1 MEVRM
6 RSTSRRINF
15 LIDENVSKDLAELV
29 PVGKRSQ
36 VVNDALRKELEI
48 IRRKKVVNRL
58 TAKRATGKSL
68 TTREIVSALGKDR
81 SKQG

>member
-6 RSTSRRINF
+6 RSTSKRINF
-15 LIDENVSKDLAELV
+15 LIDESVSKDLADLV
-29 PVGKRSQ
+29 PLGKRSQ
-36 VVNDALRKELEI
+36 IVNDALRKELEI

-58 TAKRATGKSL
+58 TAKREPGKRL

-81 SKQG
+81 SKHG